1 MRLGPQSFRPTLS
14 RRTTTSRI
22 DTRSPSASVQAADV
36 PRRTGSSRWS
46 LAFYERAALPAIG
59 WLFSE
64 FLDGWHCSER
74 ILDAI
79 LQLDLIQKCHA
90 VGEDALGSRHHVRR
104 SAEFLGEP
112 DEKSFGPANVAEPIR
127 VFVLDHFAA
136 DKLRAVLTEPGER
149 LVDVVHGEHDA

>member
-1 MRLGPQSFRPTLS
+1 V
-14 RRTTTSRI
+14 
-22 DTRSPSASVQAADV
+22 A
-36 PRRTGSSRWS
+36 
-46 LAFYERAALPAIG
+46 
-59 WLFSE
+59 FSE
-64 FLDGWHCSER
+64 FLDGWHCGER

-90 VGEDALGSRHHVRR
+90 VGEDDLGSRHHFRR

-112 DEKSFGPANVAEPIR
+112 YEKSFGPANVAKPIR

-136 DKLRAVLTEPGER
+136 DKFRAVLTESGER